1 MGVLGVALLLV
12 GGGALLISMAFA
24 GDPRA
29 EVLGPSVAVNAGAG
43 DPRDL
48 SAHNSPTLA
57 RSPRD
62 PAALAIANRIDTPR
76 YSCALHVSFD
86 GGASWRQT
94 PIPVPEGEEPKCYAP
109 DVVYGA
115 DGTLYLLFV
124 TLEGRGNVPSAG
136 WLVRSQDGGRTL
148 SEPEK
153 VLGPLA
159 FQARLV
165 AHPTVAGR
173 LYLTSLRAEEV
184 GLYRFSRTGN
194 PVWYRRSDDGGRT
207 WAVAPLRISS
217 RSRERVVAP
226 SLGVGGPEGRLYA
239 LYLDLGDDRLDY
251 AGAHEGRGGPPYQ
264 GTWSL
269 IAARSD
275 DGGVTWRE
283 SVVDDGVV
291 PTERFVVFLPKSPSL
306 AVDREDGS
314 VYVSYHD
321 GRFGTSD
328 VLVWRSSDGAQTWSE
343 PARVNDTPNPDESTQ
358 AMPQLEVAPGGRLDV
373 VYYDRRADERDV
385 RNGVSLQSSYDGG
398 QTFTPRT
405 RVSDRS
411 FDSRVG
417 FGSERDLPDLGSR
430 LALLS
435 TDQRALA
442 VWPDARAG
450 TQVSGKQDLY
460 RAVVGFAEPA
470 RLPGAVKAALRYGG
484 LVIAL
489 LGLALSVRWTIALRA
504 GPAPDEELHGQRQT
518 V

>member
-1 MGVLGVALLLV
+1 
-12 GGGALLISMAFA
+12 
-24 GDPRA
+24 
-29 EVLGPSVAVNAGAG
+29 
-43 DPRDL
+43 
-48 SAHNSPTLA
+48 
-57 RSPRD
+57 
-62 PAALAIANRIDTPR
+62 
-76 YSCALHVSFD
+76 
-86 GGASWRQT
+86 
-94 PIPVPEGEEPKCYAP
+94 
-109 DVVYGA
+109 
-115 DGTLYLLFV
+115 
-124 TLEGRGNVPSAG
+124 
-136 WLVRSQDGGRTL
+136 
-148 SEPEK
+148 
-153 VLGPLA
+153 
-159 FQARLV
+159 
-165 AHPTVAGR
+165 
-173 LYLTSLRAEEV
+173 
-184 GLYRFSRTGN
+184 
-194 PVWYRRSDDGGRT
+194 
-207 WAVAPLRISS
+207 
-217 RSRERVVAP
+217 
-226 SLGVGGPEGRLYA
+226 
-239 LYLDLGDDRLDY
+239 
-251 AGAHEGRGGPPYQ
+251 
-264 GTWSL
+264 
-269 IAARSD
+269 
-275 DGGVTWRE
+275 
-283 SVVDDGVV
+283 
-291 PTERFVVFLPKSPSL
+291 
-306 AVDREDGS
+306 

-328 VLVWRSSDGAQTWSE
+328 VLVWRSNDGAQTWSE